1 MTRWR
6 AIVGQHVRAMSSPDW
21 MTLRFALRDRLRLV
35 GERMRFFYAQ
45 RVRGFDTPTRPHLDD
60 KTAVWLENQLGKTK
74 LYLEFGSGGSTVLAN
89 NLGVASISVES
100 DRFYARAV
108 RRALAHPETARIEV
122 PPMGI
127 TAEWGMPLF
136 FRRKKGRRYI
146 AAGFDALDGR
156 FPDFILVDGRYRVG
170 CALESARRA
179 HLAGKTALL
188 MLDDYEGRTF
198 YQLVED
204 HLGPPDRIGR
214 AALFTIG
221 GTAVSEQ
228 AVAQFATD
236 PR

>member
-1 MTRWR
+1 M
-6 AIVGQHVRAMSSPDW
+6 APLLV
-21 MTLRFALRDRLRLV
+21 FRDRLRLM
-35 GERMRFFYAQ
+35 RDRLRFFYAQ
-45 RVRGFDTPTRPHLDD
+45 RIRGFDTPTRPHLDD
-60 KTAVWLENQLGKTK
+60 ETAAWLEDQLRKTK

-89 NLGVASISVES
+89 SLGVASISVES

-108 RRALAHPETARIEV
+108 RRGLQHPETARIEV

-136 FRRKKGRRYI
+136 FRRRKGRRYI
-146 AAGFDALDGR
+146 AAGFAALDGR

-179 HLAGKTALL
+179 HLAGTTALL
-188 MLDDYEGRTF
+188 MLDDYEGRSF
-198 YQLVED
+198 YQSVED

-214 AALFTIG
+214 AALFKIG
-221 GTAVSEQ
+221 KVGIPQDAVRK
-228 AVAQFATD
+228 FATD

>member
-1 MTRWR
+1 L
-6 AIVGQHVRAMSSPDW
+6 S
-21 MTLRFALRDRLRLV
+21 
-35 GERMRFFYAQ
+35 FFYTQ
-45 RVRGFDTPTRPHLDD
+45 RVRGFDSPTRPHLDD
-60 KTAVWLENQLGKTK
+60 ETAAWLEDQLRKTK

-89 NLGVASISVES
+89 SLGVASISVES
-100 DRFYARAV
+100 DRFYAKAV
-108 RRALAHPETARIEV
+108 RRGLAHPETAQIEV

-136 FRRKKGRRYI
+136 FRRRKGSRYI

-188 MLDDYEGRTF
+188 MLDDYDGRPF
-198 YQLVED
+198 YQFVEE
-204 HLGPPDRIGR
+204 HLGTPDRIGR
-214 AALFTIG
+214 GALFKIG
-221 GTAVSEQ
+221 GSTVSVD
-228 AVAQFATD
+228 AVAKFATD

>member
-1 MTRWR
+1 MRLT
-6 AIVGQHVRAMSSPDW
+6 
-21 MTLRFALRDRLRLV
+21 LRDRSRLFR
-35 GERMRFFYAQ
+35 EKLSFFYTQ
-45 RVRGFDTPTRPHLDD
+45 RVCGFDTPTRPYLDD
-60 KTAVWLENQLGKTK
+60 ETAAWLEDQLLKTK

-89 NLGVASISVES
+89 SLGVASISVES
-100 DRFYARAV
+100 DRFYAKAV
-108 RRALAHPETARIEV
+108 RSGLQHPETARIEV

-146 AAGFDALDGR
+146 AAGFDALEGR

-170 CALESARRA
+170 CALESARQA
-179 HLAGKTALL
+179 YLVGKTALL
-188 MLDDYEGRTF
+188 MLDDYEGRAF
-198 YQLVED
+198 YQFVED

-221 GTAVSEQ
+221 GSAVSED